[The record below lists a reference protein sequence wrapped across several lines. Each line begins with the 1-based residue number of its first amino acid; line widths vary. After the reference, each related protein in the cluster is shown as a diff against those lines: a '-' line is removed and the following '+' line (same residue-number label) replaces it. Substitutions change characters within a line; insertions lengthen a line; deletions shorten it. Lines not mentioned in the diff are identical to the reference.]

1 MPTPSTIFEVLMS
14 VGDKKMWISQVFY
27 GLIALA
33 FLGNFGASEVFAQ
46 VPQGYSLSQIEDAE
60 SRFYDDDPSLR
71 PVVEAFAAVGN
82 PVGLTLMGDGY
93 LEGLSGYDM
102 DIKQAIK
109 YYQKAGEKGSVLA
122 LEMLGDIYNGEFDY
136 PAIPIIAAKHLAKA
150 ARLGVLETRDRLNAG
165 RPRFAVRHGTAV
177 SGYFSLE
184 PVIGIMEAEW
194 DTLVLLPEWP
204 QGTGMGYKTSDKY
217 NPSDTQLARYQ
228 AAMSGYAKDPNDKRM
243 LFVIKQFAN
252 LAYPPAMTQYGT
264 MRLYG
269 EGFSEN
275 IDEGVDFL
283 LAAKA
288 WGESEANYQLW
299 YLYENGYK
307 SFAPD
312 PKAAKLARTICRTDG
327 YPDC

>member
-1 MPTPSTIFEVLMS
+1 MWMS
-14 VGDKKMWISQVFY
+14 KIVY
-27 GLIALA
+27 GLVTLALIGH
-33 FLGNFGASEVFAQ
+33 LGTAEVFAQ
-46 VPQGYSLSQIEDAE
+46 VPQGYNLSQIEDAE
-60 SRFYDDDPSLR
+60 NRFYDDDPSLR
-71 PVVEAFAAVGN
+71 PVIEAFAAVGN
-82 PVGLTLMGDGY
+82 PTAISLMGEGY
-93 LEGLSGYDM
+93 LEGLSGFGV

-109 YYQKAGEKGSVLA
+109 YFKRAGDAGDILA
-122 LEMLGDIYNGEFDY
+122 LEMLGDIYNGEYDY
-136 PAIPIIAAKHLAKA
+136 PAIPMIAAKHFAKA
-150 ARLGVLETRDRLNAG
+150 ARLDVLETRERLIAG
-165 RPRFAVRHGTAV
+165 VPKSAVRHGTAV

-184 PVIGIMEAEW
+184 PVVGIMEDEW

-204 QGTGMGYKTSDKY
+204 RGTPMGYKTSDKY
-217 NPSDTQLARYQ
+217 VPNDASLARYQ
-228 AAMSGYAKDPNDKRM
+228 AAMRGYAKDPKDKRM

-283 LAAKA
+283 QAAKA
-288 WGESEANYQLW
+288 WGESEANHQLW
-299 YLYENGYK
+299 FLYENGYK

-312 PKAAKLARTICRTDG
+312 PDAADSARTACQADG